1 MRPASCTPSPITSAC
16 KDRQDTDSPAVLAMD
31 ADLHRAPL
39 LGPEVGVGRRMC
51 EGWGW
56 AVGLVLRLSLT
67 SRVAHSD
74 IFPWPLCREYENLKE
89 ARKASGELAD
99 KLKKDL
105 FSSRSKVT

>member
-1 MRPASCTPSPITSAC
+1 
-16 KDRQDTDSPAVLAMD
+16 MD
-31 ADLHRAPL
+31 AGLRRAPP
-39 LGPEVGVGRRMC
+39 LGPGVRVGRRTC

-56 AVGLVLRLSLT
+56 AAGLVLWLGLT

-74 IFPWPLCREYENLKE
+74 IFPWLLRREYENLKE
-89 ARKASGELAD
+89 ARKVSGELAD